1 MNFDVTLMFI
11 AANLILLGRF
21 IIAVTRRRGANG
33 GAPARGGGSP
43 GLTGSGEGMGLAE
56 VYIFSI
62 LAIWMT
68 GLVGQIPFVSEMAQ
82 IYGTFTVTMLIT
94 LALSVF
100 FKQFLSWIFISLDE
114 AIFSMLSIVFLLW
127 AAGRFELISQ
137 AFVWFAQ
144 IVGLSQ

>member
-21 IIAVTRRRGANG
+21 IIAVTRRRGASG
-33 GAPARGGGSP
+33 GAPARGGGSS

-82 IYGTFTVTMLIT
+82 TYGTFTVTMLIT

-144 IVGLSQ
+144 TVGLSQ